1 MTPSDFPYE
10 LTEHAAKV
18 ITERG
23 IHLEWVAAVLRHPA
37 ATAPDADDP
46 QVRHA
51 MAPIEEYGRRV
62 LRVVYNEQVE
72 PWRIVTAFFDRALK
86 GRL

>member
-1 MTPSDFPYE
+1 MR
-10 LTEHAAKV
+10 A
-18 ITERG
+18 G
-23 IHLEWVAAVLRHPA
+23 IIHCGRVNRAEFVRCDLAAVLRHPA